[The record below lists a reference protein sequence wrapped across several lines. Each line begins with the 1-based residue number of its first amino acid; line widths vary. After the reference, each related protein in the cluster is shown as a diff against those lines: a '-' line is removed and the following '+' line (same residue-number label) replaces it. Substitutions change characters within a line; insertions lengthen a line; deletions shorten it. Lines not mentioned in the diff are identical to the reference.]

1 MLSMKAKDKDSEK
14 IKDLQS
20 EIDQAKN
27 DIEFLYSLIQPDM
40 PELPKND
47 SNDYGE
53 TVEISEELYQEML
66 KYAENKDCIFMA
78 VA

>member
-1 MLSMKAKDKDSEK
+1 MKAKDKDSEK

-20 EIDQAKN
+20 EIDQAKD
-27 DIEFLYSLIQPDM
+27 DIDFLYSLIQPDM

-53 TVEISEELYQEML
+53 SVEISEELYEEML

>member
-1 MLSMKAKDKDSEK
+1 MKAKDKDSEK

-20 EIDQAKN
+20 EIDHAN
-27 DIEFLYSLIQPDM
+27 DDIDFLYSLIQPDM
-40 PELPKND
+40 PKLPQND

-53 TVEISEELYQEML
+53 SVEISEELYQEML
-66 KYAENKDCIFMA
+66 KYAENKDYIFMA

>member
-1 MLSMKAKDKDSEK
+1 MKVKDKDSEK
-14 IKDLQS
+14 IKDLQL

-47 SNDYGE
+47 SHDYGG
-53 TVEISEELYQEML
+53 TVEISEELYKEML
-66 KYAENKDCIFMA
+66 KYAENKDCIFMG